1 MAATSPLIM
10 RIMALSINT
19 AKRAGVIIR
28 DVLKQGDL
36 GIVDKGKNDPQ
47 TEADRSAQRCI
58 IASLANKFPSIK
70 IIGEEG
76 GSDLNVSPDWL
87 VTELNDTFL
96 QENCPQSLL
105 DVNAEDFVIWVDPL
119 DGTAEYTQGKLKI

>member
-1 MAATSPLIM
+1 MAVTSPLIM
-10 RIMALSINT
+10 KIMALSINT

-58 IASLANKFPSIK
+58 IASLANKFPTIK

-87 VTELNDTFL
+87 VTELSDTFL
-96 QENCPQSLL
+96 QQSCPQALL
-105 DVNAEDFVIWVDPL
+105 DVKPEDFVIWVDPL
-119 DGTAEYTQGKLKI
+119 DGTAEYTQGK